1 MLTINILSINLPLL
15 YMKSI
20 QEALMWRYATKKFDI
35 TKKLTEDQVNSL
47 LDAARLSPSWFG
59 LQPWKFILVQD
70 PTLRAKLKVAT
81 YGQPQVTDASHF
93 VVFAAKTDYTE
104 AVVDAFI
111 ASSAQAQNV
120 TPETLSG
127 LKDAVMGGFIAN
139 HKDNL
144 APWAMNQTHIALGV
158 FLEAAALSS
167 IDACPM
173 GGFDP
178 NAYDEILGL
187 KELGLH
193 ASVLCAI
200 GYRDE
205 TDEAATRAKSRFSLE
220 EAVIRK

>member
-1 MLTINILSINLPLL
+1 
-15 YMKSI
+15 MKSI
-20 QEALMWRYATKKFDI
+20 QDALMWRYATKKFDT
-35 TKKLTEDQVNSL
+35 TKKLTEEQVNSL

-59 LQPWKFILVQD
+59 LQPWKFILVEN
-70 PTLRAKLKVAT
+70 PELREKLKGAS

-104 AVVDAFI
+104 VDVDAFI
-111 ASSAQAQNV
+111 RSTAQAQNV
-120 TPETLSG
+120 TPETLAG
-127 LKDAVMGGFIAN
+127 LKGAIMRGFIAN

-167 IDACPM
+167 IDATPM

-193 ASVLCAI
+193 TAVVCAI
-200 GYRDE
+200 GYRSAD
-205 TDEAATRAKSRFSLE
+205 DEAATKAKSRFSFE
-220 EAVIRK
+220 EVVIRK